1 MGVFKLKIMGLTGI
15 RTTTFKDLKNGDVF
29 FFIKDFVNGGLNQD
43 SHVYMRCGHTGT
55 DKSAVNLKTG
65 ICYCFDD
72 KEPVELLE
80 ATVNLKPI
88 K

>member
-1 MGVFKLKIMGLTGI
+1 MKVMGLSGI
-15 RTTTFKDLKNGDVF
+15 RTMVFKDLKCGDVF
-29 FFIKDFVNGGLNQD
+29 FFIKDYVDGGLSQD

-65 ICYCFDD
+65 ICYKFED

-80 ATVNLKPI
+80 ATVNIKPLK
-88 K
+88 